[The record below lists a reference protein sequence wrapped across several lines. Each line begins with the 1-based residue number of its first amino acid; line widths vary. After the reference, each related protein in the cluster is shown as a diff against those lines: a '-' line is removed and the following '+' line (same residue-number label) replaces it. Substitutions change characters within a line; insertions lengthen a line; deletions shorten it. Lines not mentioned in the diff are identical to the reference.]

1 MKKKRMVT
9 GIILLMSLALTLIIV
24 MQTVHLINSYNRTKE
39 MLDRGISEAISRT
52 LVSLQKHDAV
62 VFVYDKLNQSN
73 RETDSIFPIDP
84 YMSQLGLNPT
94 FTQISGGME
103 IKISYPGT
111 GMENFTYSFYS
122 GSNDFSTIESFMLNQ
137 FSEQQMEFDQIV
149 MQLETEYMQRQI
161 PIEQRFNA
169 PTIEN
174 ILEKSLSSMGLN
186 LDFEFAITDDKDNV
200 KIKSDDFCI
209 NRSKECYKFN
219 MAPGSLFSNPDV
231 LLVDFPN
238 KKQYAL
244 KSIYAQLA
252 TSIFLVLIFILVFG
266 ASLYA
271 LIRQKKLTEI
281 KNDFINNMTH
291 EFKTPIATI
300 KLAAASIKN
309 EKTRSNALA
318 TDHMLDII
326 TQETTKMN
334 HHIEQVLQMA
344 VLDKQ
349 NLEVNKT
356 KEDINEIVSDTVE
369 NIELVIE
376 EKGGNITLN
385 ICNDNIIIPVDR
397 DLITN
402 VISNLLDN
410 AIKYS
415 KEIPEI
421 VVTTYVKSDKYHIDI
436 KDNGIGMSKEVQSKV
451 FDRFYRAPTGN
462 VHNIKGFGLGLNY
475 AREIVDAHKGS
486 ISVKS
491 TQGKGS
497 TFTVSLPLK

>member
-1 MKKKRMVT
+1 MVT

-52 LVSLQKHDAV
+52 LVTLQKHDAV

-122 GSNDFSTIESFMLNQ
+122 GSNDFSTVESFMLNQ

-200 KIKSDDFCI
+200 KIKSDNFCTD
-209 NRSKECYKFN
+209 RTKDCYKFN
-219 MAPGSLFSNPDV
+219 MTPGSLFSNPDV

-309 EKTRSNALA
+309 EKTRSNAVA

-376 EKGGNITLN
+376 EKGGSVTIN
-385 ICNDNIIIPVDR
+385 ICNENVIIPVDR

-402 VISNLLDN
+402 VLSNLLDN

-421 VVTTYVKSDKYHIDI
+421 IVTTYVKGDKYNIDI

>member
-1 MKKKRMVT
+1 
-9 GIILLMSLALTLIIV
+9 
-24 MQTVHLINSYNRTKE
+24 
-39 MLDRGISEAISRT
+39 
-52 LVSLQKHDAV
+52 
-62 VFVYDKLNQSN
+62 
-73 RETDSIFPIDP
+73 
-84 YMSQLGLNPT
+84 
-94 FTQISGGME
+94 
-103 IKISYPGT
+103 
-111 GMENFTYSFYS
+111 
-122 GSNDFSTIESFMLNQ
+122 
-137 FSEQQMEFDQIV
+137 
-149 MQLETEYMQRQI
+149 
-161 PIEQRFNA
+161 
-169 PTIEN
+169 
-174 ILEKSLSSMGLN
+174 
-186 LDFEFAITDDKDNV
+186 
-200 KIKSDDFCI
+200 
-209 NRSKECYKFN
+209 
-219 MAPGSLFSNPDV
+219 
-231 LLVDFPN
+231 
-238 KKQYAL
+238 
-244 KSIYAQLA
+244 
-252 TSIFLVLIFILVFG
+252 
-266 ASLYA
+266 
-271 LIRQKKLTEI
+271 
-281 KNDFINNMTH
+281 MTH

-309 EKTRSNALA
+309 EKTRSNAVA

-436 KDNGIGMSKEVQSKV
+436 KDNGIGMSKEVQNKV